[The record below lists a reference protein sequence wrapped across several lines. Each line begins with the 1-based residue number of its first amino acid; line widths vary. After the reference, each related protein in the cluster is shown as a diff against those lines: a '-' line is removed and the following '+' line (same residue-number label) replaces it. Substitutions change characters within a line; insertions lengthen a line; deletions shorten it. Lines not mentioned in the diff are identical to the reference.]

1 MDKRKGNGGARV
13 GAGRKPKDEEQKIR
27 DLMKPYSLDAIQCLA
42 NIIVD
47 EKARHSDRIS
57 ASKLI
62 IEYTYGK
69 PKETVEQ
76 INIDA
81 GKLTP
86 EEIKEISKNLDESY

>member
-1 MDKRKGNGGARV
+1 MDNRKNNGGARK

-47 EKARHSDRIS
+47 DKARHSDKIS

-69 PKETVEQ
+69 PKETVETTHN
-76 INIDA
+76 INEFNIKDVF
-81 GKLTP
+81 KL
-86 EEIKEISKNLDESY
+86 KQ